1 MLLKSS
7 HWIFTFTTSFLLL
20 SLKWAVPTTYT
31 LDPSSVSS
39 SVTVLGKAGLFCL
52 FFNFISRRILN
63 ASASAIN
70 VKKNRKQKH
79 TWYKVQVC
87 KTENKNVATKQQS
100 RAKRPL
106 IYHCNL
112 TFNSEATSLRVPSLE
127 RLPPSMGLSPGFL
140 PCGHWDR
147 LSTQFSKGKREAVW
161 QVRWTEKQRILRKG
175 IH

>member
-1 MLLKSS
+1 MQ
-7 HWIFTFTTSFLLL
+7 
-20 SLKWAVPTTYT
+20 
-31 LDPSSVSS
+31 VS
-39 SVTVLGKAGLFCL
+39 
-52 FFNFISRRILN
+52 
-63 ASASAIN
+63 
-70 VKKNRKQKH
+70 
-79 TWYKVQVC
+79 
-87 KTENKNVATKQQS
+87 KTENKNVTTKQQS

-112 TFNSEATSLRVPSLE
+112 TFNSEATSLRVPPLE

-161 QVRWTEKQRILRKG
+161 QVRWIEKQRILRKG